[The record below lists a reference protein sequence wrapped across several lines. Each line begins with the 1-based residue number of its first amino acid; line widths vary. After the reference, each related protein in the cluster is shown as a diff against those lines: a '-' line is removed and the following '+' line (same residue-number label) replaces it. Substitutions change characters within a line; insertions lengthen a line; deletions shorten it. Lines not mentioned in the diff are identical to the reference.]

1 MSDLELSYFIP
12 IFNINQNKYMD
23 LNKFGKRA
31 YRCALKR
38 GKVTDTVDI
47 PTYNKEMCNG
57 IGNEMAELAKAS
69 ELLHGD
75 HLPQY
80 TEVVE
85 ELTDVAIA
93 AMTELYRRGVD
104 IEKVLH
110 EKMKYNETRKD

>member
-1 MSDLELSYFIP
+1 
-12 IFNINQNKYMD
+12 MD

-31 YRCALKR
+31 YTSALKR
-38 GKVTDTVDI
+38 GKITDTTDI
-47 PTYNKEMCNG
+47 PTMNREMCQG
-57 IGNEMAELAKAS
+57 VGDKYSEVVKGS

-85 ELTDVAIA
+85 ELADVTIA
-93 AMTELYRRGVD
+93 AMAELYRRGID